1 MNPSQALKDHAH
13 YIVHYYQSFYQSAI
27 LTFPGVTCFTLA
39 YVQYESEC
47 PKTTII
53 LTPKHRSEIPT
64 EGRWVYDYDTFES
77 EIEVKPYDGV
87 HFIFD

>member
-1 MNPSQALKDHAH
+1 MELLTLESVPSLERPCTLHC
-13 YIVHYYQSFYQSAI
+13 
-27 LTFPGVTCFTLA
+27 TFPGVTCFTLA
-39 YVQYESEC
+39 FVQYESEC